1 MTIKIV
7 KNNNQIYTDNFKIAN
22 SNNKKTQNGNF
33 SDVLNSKLSKTD
45 SLDNIFERAAEKYN
59 VSVDLLKA
67 VAKAESGFNPNAE
80 SHAGAQG
87 IMQLMPATARSL
99 GVTNSFDPEQN
110 IMGGA
115 KYLSQM
121 LDKFDGNTEL
131 SLAAYN
137 AGPGNVLKYDG
148 IPPFKETQNYVAK
161 VMGYSGKQLSTSFQT
176 NSYKINASNTG
187 TLNSS
192 TYNAGLSNLDLN
204 SNIEAD
210 ELLQILQGTGLTDI
224 LSSDDLTSEDYAL
237 MMDLYRY
244 KAQLSMFNDGL
255 TSNII

>member
-1 MTIKIV
+1 MTIKIA
-7 KNNNQIYTDNFKIAN
+7 KDNNQIYADNKIAN
-22 SNNKKTQNGNF
+22 SNNKKTQTGNF
-33 SDVLNSKLSKTD
+33 SDVLNSKLSKANN
-45 SLDNIFERAAEKYN
+45 LDNIFEMAAEKYN

-121 LDKFDGNTEL
+121 LDKFDGDTEL

-161 VMGYSGKQLSTSFQT
+161 VMGYSGQQLSTSFQT
-176 NSYKINASNTG
+176 NAYNLNASNTRA
-187 TLNSS
+187 LNSS
-192 TYNAGLSNLDLN
+192 TYNLGSSNLDLN
-204 SNIEAD
+204 SNIETD
-210 ELLQILQGTGLTDI
+210 ELLQILQGTGLSDI
-224 LSSDDLTSEDYAL
+224 LSSEDLTSEDYAL